1 MLTSFFLKM
10 KLGQK
15 LWLTKS
21 CFIFKIVFIYES
33 KIVIQ
38 DIIDF

>member
-1 MLTSFFLKM
+1 M

-21 CFIFKIVFIYES
+21 YFIFKIVFICES
-33 KIVIQ
+33 QIVIQ
-38 DIIDF
+38 NIIDF